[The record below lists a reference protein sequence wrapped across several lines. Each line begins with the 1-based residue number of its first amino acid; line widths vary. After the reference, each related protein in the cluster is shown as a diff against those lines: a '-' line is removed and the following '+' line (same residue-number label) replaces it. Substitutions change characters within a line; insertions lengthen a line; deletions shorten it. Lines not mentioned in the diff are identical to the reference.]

1 VSVICSLRFVSE
13 PLIARLDPRCCG
25 EINWTMV
32 SAIPLY
38 WAPLERSAPESV
50 SMEKPNRFW
59 EVRFLESE
67 ASWTSCMRRRR
78 TRFIQCA
85 VHISADGLGIS
96 AGHPRQTGAV
106 YVEAK
111 NKATPK
117 IQIEP
122 IPTYRQYHR
131 PIASFQRLCFYASS
145 TYESIPYAQN
155 ENFSGAHYGS
165 SYCHRNAR
173 PSRSDTS

>member
-1 VSVICSLRFVSE
+1 MSVICSLRFVSE

-78 TRFIQCA
+78 TRSSNAPCTFQPTVSEYLPVI
-85 VHISADGLGIS
+85 LGNWS
-96 AGHPRQTGAV
+96 RLRRSQEQGHSKDPVRANTNV
-106 YVEAK
+106 S
-111 NKATPK
+111 
-117 IQIEP
+117 P
-122 IPTYRQYHR
+122 IPSSNCFVSA
-131 PIASFQRLCFYASS
+131 PLFLCIEHIRGDPVCA
-145 TYESIPYAQN
+145 E
-155 ENFSGAHYGS
+155 
-165 SYCHRNAR
+165 
-173 PSRSDTS
+173 